1 MAVKDVIFKTA
12 SAITVA
18 LLSSQAGAQSAL
30 DCADGSAPREFHIS
44 AEPQA
49 SNLKAIPDVALGG
62 AGTLALVNAQQA
74 SADGYRLVS
83 IDVDG
88 LTSDGVNAELIAAD
102 FEAGTVSF
110 RACTDEGFLVSAVY
124 FNDAGQVTGAPAD
137 ALGASHEVNYANVT
151 PSSNEAIG
159 VEFNNGGAESALAI
173 ISAELAEAVSGLDI
187 PRRIAELVLTE
198 NITNVFDFA
207 ESQAPVFGFTEAG
220 CAVRGR
226 VIVHDQDSAC
236 TGQLNPAVTAVS
248 QLDGA
253 SGEVVSEN
261 GTLTT
266 NPGQIYV
273 ATIAQSGDSR
283 EVVFASR
290 FEDTFPETYSNEPL
304 SPTPLSFA
312 AGENTISGQVAAPR
326 NTRDFVTFTV
336 PEGHELT
343 EIRVDSWQAE
353 GDNIGFVHI
362 DEGTQTVIP
371 AEDTTLDFLGGA
383 HISNELFGPTDNLL
397 TALSNAVQGGTG
409 FNAPLG
415 AGDYAFNVQQTG
427 PQESAYT
434 LTFVIEEKAEES
446 PSTTYAVTNSGASA
460 YVIDGQ
466 SNPLLELVRGQT
478 YVFDVD
484 APGHPFWIK
493 DQAVTGTG
501 GAYNDG
507 VSNNGAS
514 NGKIEFTVPMDAPDQ
529 LVYICQFHG
538 SMLGDF
544 DIVDP

>member
-1 MAVKDVIFKTA
+1 MTTQSWILQAALASIVLTGATNA
-12 SAITVA
+12 SAQSTLVC
-18 LLSSQAGAQSAL
+18 AGDATA
-30 DCADGSAPREFHIS
+30 REFHIS
-44 AEPQA
+44 ADPQA
-49 SNLKAIPDVALGG
+49 DNLKAIDGVALGG
-62 AGTLALVNAQQA
+62 SGTLALFNAQQVGD
-74 SADGYRLVS
+74 DGYQTVS
-83 IDVDG
+83 VDVDG
-88 LTSDGVNAELIAAD
+88 LTADGVDAELIASD
-102 FEAGTVSF
+102 FETGSVGF
-110 RACTDEGFLVSAVY
+110 RACTDQGFLVSAVY

-137 ALGASHEVNYANVT
+137 ALSARNEVNYANVT
-151 PSSNEAIG
+151 STSNEAIG
-159 VEFNNGGAESALAI
+159 VEFNDGGADNALAI
-173 ISAELAEAVSGLDI
+173 ISTQLADVAEGLDI
-187 PRRIAELVLTE
+187 PRRVAELVLTE

-207 ESQAPVFGFTEAG
+207 ESQAPVFGFSQAG

-226 VIVHDQDSAC
+226 VIVHDQNSAC
-236 TGQLNPAVTAVS
+236 TGQLNPAVTAVT

-266 NPGQIYV
+266 NPGQVYV

-283 EVVFASR
+283 EVVFTSR
-290 FEDTFPETYSNEPL
+290 FEDTFPETYSNDSL
-304 SPTPLSFA
+304 SPTPRSFA
-312 AGENTISGQVAAPR
+312 AGDNTISGQVAAPR

-371 AEDTTLDFLGGA
+371 SEDTTLDFLGGA
-383 HISNELFGPTDNLL
+383 HISSELFGPTDNLL
-397 TALSNAVQGGTG
+397 TSLSNAVQGGTG

-415 AGDYAFNVQQTG
+415 AGDYTFNVQQTG
-427 PQESAYT
+427 PQESTYT
-434 LTFVIEEKAEES
+434 LTFVIEEKAQES
-446 PSTTYAVTNSGASA
+446 TSTTYTVTNSGSSA

-466 SNPLLELVRGQT
+466 NNPLLQLVRGQT
-478 YVFDVD
+478 YVFDID
-484 APGHPFWIK
+484 ASGHPFWIK

-501 GAYNDG
+501 GAYNSG
-507 VSNNGAS
+507 VSNNGTD

>member
-1 MAVKDVIFKTA
+1 MAAQQQFLKTVL
-12 SAITVA
+12 VA
-18 LLSSQAGAQSAL
+18 VLTWVAPQAWAQSAL
-30 DCADGSAPREFHIS
+30 ECSDGSAPREFHVS

-49 SNLKAIPDVALGG
+49 ADLKAIPDVALGG

-110 RACTDEGFLVSAVY
+110 RACSDEGFLVSAVY

-137 ALGASHEVNYANVT
+137 ALSASQEVNYANVT

-173 ISAELAEAVSGLDI
+173 ISAELTEALAGLEV

-207 ESQAPVFGFTEAG
+207 ESQAPVFGFAEAG

-236 TGQLNPAVTAVS
+236 TGQLNPAVTAVT
-248 QLDGA
+248 QLDGT
-253 SGEVVSEN
+253 SGAVVSEN

-266 NPGQIYV
+266 NPGQVYV
-273 ATIAQSGDSR
+273 ATIAQSGNSR
-283 EVVFASR
+283 EVVFTSR
-290 FEDTFPETYSNEPL
+290 FEDTFPETYSNAPL

-371 AEDTTLDFLGGA
+371 AEDTALDFLGGA
-383 HISNELFGPTDNLL
+383 HISTELFGPTDNLL

-415 AGDYAFNVQQTG
+415 AGDYTFNVQQTG

-434 LTFVIEEKAEES
+434 LTFVIEEKAEEN

>member
-1 MAVKDVIFKTA
+1 MTTQSWILQAALASIVLTGATNA
-12 SAITVA
+12 SAQSTLA
-18 LLSSQAGAQSAL
+18 CAGDATA
-30 DCADGSAPREFHIS
+30 REFHIS
-44 AEPQA
+44 ADPQA
-49 SNLKAIPDVALGG
+49 DNLKAIDGVALGG
-62 AGTLALVNAQQA
+62 SGTLALFNAQQVGD
-74 SADGYRLVS
+74 DGYQTVS
-83 IDVDG
+83 VDVDG
-88 LTSDGVNAELIAAD
+88 LTADGVDAELIASD
-102 FEAGTVSF
+102 FETGSVSF
-110 RACTDEGFLVSAVY
+110 RACTDQGFLVSAVY

-137 ALGASHEVNYANVT
+137 ALSARNEVNYANVT
-151 PSSNEAIG
+151 STSNEAIG
-159 VEFNNGGAESALAI
+159 VEFNDGGADSALAI
-173 ISAELAEAVSGLDI
+173 ISTQLADVAEGLDI
-187 PRRIAELVLTE
+187 PRRVAELVLTE

-207 ESQAPVFGFTEAG
+207 ESQAPVFGFSQAG

-226 VIVHDQDSAC
+226 VIVHDQNSAC
-236 TGQLNPAVTAVS
+236 TGQLNPAVTAVT

-266 NPGQIYV
+266 NPGQVYV
-273 ATIAQSGDSR
+273 ATITQSGDSR
-283 EVVFASR
+283 EVTFTSR
-290 FEDTFPETYSNEPL
+290 FEDSFPDTYSNEPQA
-304 SPTPLSFA
+304 PTSLSFS

-371 AEDTTLDFLGGA
+371 SEDTTLDFLGGA
-383 HISNELFGPTDNLL
+383 HISSELFGPTDNLL
-397 TALSNAVQGGTG
+397 TSLSNAVQGGTG

-415 AGDYAFNVQQTG
+415 AGDYTFNVQQTG
-427 PQESAYT
+427 PQESTYT
-434 LTFVIEEKAEES
+434 LTFVIEEKAQES
-446 PSTTYAVTNSGASA
+446 TSTTYTVTNSGSSA

-466 SNPLLELVRGQT
+466 NNPLLQLERGQT
-478 YVFDVD
+478 YVFDID
-484 APGHPFWIK
+484 ASGHPFWIK

-501 GAYNDG
+501 GAYNSE
-507 VSNNGAS
+507 VSNNGTD

>member
-1 MAVKDVIFKTA
+1 MTTQSWILQAALASIVLTGATNA
-12 SAITVA
+12 SAQSTLVC
-18 LLSSQAGAQSAL
+18 AGDATA
-30 DCADGSAPREFHIS
+30 REFHIS
-44 AEPQA
+44 ADPQA
-49 SNLKAIPDVALGG
+49 DNLKAIDGVALGG
-62 AGTLALVNAQQA
+62 SGTLALFNAQQVGD
-74 SADGYRLVS
+74 DGYQTVS
-83 IDVDG
+83 VDVDG
-88 LTSDGVNAELIAAD
+88 LTADGVDAELIASD
-102 FEAGTVSF
+102 FETGSVGF
-110 RACTDEGFLVSAVY
+110 RACTDQGFLVSAVY

-137 ALGASHEVNYANVT
+137 ALSARNEVNYANVT
-151 PSSNEAIG
+151 STSNEAIG
-159 VEFNNGGAESALAI
+159 VEFNDGGADSALAI
-173 ISAELAEAVSGLDI
+173 ISTQLADVAEGLDI
-187 PRRIAELVLTE
+187 PRRVAELVLTE

-236 TGQLNPAVTAVS
+236 TGQLNPAVTAVT

-283 EVVFASR
+283 EVVFTSR

-343 EIRVDSWQAE
+343 KILVDNWDAE

-371 AEDTTLDFLGGA
+371 AEDTSLEFLGGA
-383 HISNELFGPTDNLL
+383 HISAELFGPSDNLL
-397 TALSNAVQGGTG
+397 TALANAEQGGTG
-409 FNAPLG
+409 FDAPLG
-415 AGDYAFNVQQTG
+415 PGDYSFNVQQTG

-434 LTFVIEEKAEES
+434 LTFVIEEKAEDN
-446 PSTTYAVTNSGASA
+446 PSTGYSVTSSGSSA
-460 YVIDGQ
+460 YIIDGQ
-466 SNPLLELVRGQT
+466 SNPLLQLVRGQT
-478 YVFDVD
+478 YTFDID
-484 APGHPFWIK
+484 ASGHPFWIK
-493 DQAVTGTG
+493 DQAITGTS
-501 GAYNDG
+501 GAYNNG
-507 VSNNGAS
+507 VSNNGTD

-538 SMLGDF
+538 SMLGDI
-544 DIVDP
+544 DIIDP